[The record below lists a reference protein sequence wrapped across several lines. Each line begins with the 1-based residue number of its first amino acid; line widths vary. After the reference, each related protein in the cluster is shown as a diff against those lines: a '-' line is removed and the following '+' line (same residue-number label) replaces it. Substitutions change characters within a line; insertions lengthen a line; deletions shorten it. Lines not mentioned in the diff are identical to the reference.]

1 MKADDIL
8 EALKYLALLATIVTP
23 TYLLLNKKL
32 QNKREH
38 DKAEEENALKIGI
51 EKARQNS
58 VGEDEIKRMTLEM
71 EKMSNNIS
79 EQVAKL
85 WLKFQEHER
94 DWDKYKKEQR
104 ENFDRQSALVLEY
117 AQTLVKISK
126 EWREG
131 MDDAG
136 RHLKERP

>member
-131 MDDAG
+131 IDDAG
-136 RHLKERP
+136 RHLRERT